1 MIKNKK
7 NTKRQRFAISILR
20 YIKFQLTIFFKNLW
34 ALKKTIIILITLSA
48 LIALGV
54 YLGLDAKIIVLVTGL
69 FAIITN
75 AFFEVLAII
84 ALVPILGPLIVKVL
98 TLPIFWIINGIGYLA
113 SIVAIKKGH
122 GMEVITYRLLT
133 IVFLIGIIFGY
144 VLCKLL
150 P

>member
-1 MIKNKK
+1 M
-7 NTKRQRFAISILR
+7 
-20 YIKFQLTIFFKNLW
+20 KFQLTIFFKNLW